1 MMCSAYKVNKQGDNI
16 YSLDIL
22 LSHFEPVCCSTPVL
36 SSHVATPNCKEA
48 WEMPS
53 SSETRKSAESR
64 LLREG
69 LIPNEGRLKQD
80 AAFVPL
86 GMLSCLAVTR
96 ETAADIFCEPEEE
109 GHALRETG

>member
-1 MMCSAYKVNKQGDNI
+1 MTI
-16 YSLDIL
+16 YTALTYSFLIL
-22 LSHFEPVCCSTPVL
+22 NRSVVPTPVL